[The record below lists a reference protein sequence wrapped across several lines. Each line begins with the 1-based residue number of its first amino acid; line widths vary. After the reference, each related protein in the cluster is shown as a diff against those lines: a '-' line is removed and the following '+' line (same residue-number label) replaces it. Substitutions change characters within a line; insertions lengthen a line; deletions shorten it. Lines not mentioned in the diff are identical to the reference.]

1 MGALGHLNFLVV
13 LGAQLPSKPL
23 TKGDQLQGSL
33 RQSLTQ
39 ENSEATTHDQ
49 PARASSPRGS
59 QTPQLRRRRPMAVP
73 ACDMMAS
80 FCVLNYGL
88 YPVES
93 TSSEGKCGCQGLK
106 NCSELSWEKEVTP
119 SAPSMFSAPTPS
131 SSSSSV
137 PGETKTLE
145 GDSELQRMCKSA
157 FPDMVMV
164 PRGVVD
170 LDTSYKERSREKVTK
185 INLVLTLDNIA
196 ALAVIGT
203 MNIFGAIYMWKIC
216 TRRSCSCRVCRNQYR
231 TMSLIGSGGY
241 GSVFLVQRMS
251 DSKLFVSKK
260 ILVREITEVDE
271 YSREAKDLVT
281 LRHRHIVSYEDDFVH
296 VEYGGLEP
304 KTYFMIIMEYC
315 PEGDLKEKI
324 ESDFFSFTE
333 DWVRTIFAQL
343 IQAVQYLHSKNVI
356 HRDLKSQNVFL
367 AHNGRVRLGDFG
379 LCRHTQ
385 RAAAGN
391 STLTHAGTDCYM
403 APEMLSSSRYGKP
416 ADMWSLGCVLYE
428 LCTGQFM
435 WELEGI
441 LGAMVMKD
449 SHAVQKL
456 VQVEIAPAVGNELKS
471 ILKRLLSTSPANRPT
486 ATACLRKRLF
496 KRGYSLSRQ
505 TFGDSLGEPVSTPLS
520 SPSEEF
526 DGSDTEEAKVEQGSS
541 DDEEDVDDEEPIQKG
556 VCFESPHRGQRQKR
570 RRQAKKGWR

>member
-1 MGALGHLNFLVV
+1 MGALGPLNFLVV

-23 TKGDQLQGSL
+23 TKGDQVQGRLRESL
-33 RQSLTQ
+33 AQ
-39 ENSEATTHDQ
+39 ENSEATNDQ
-49 PARASSPRGS
+49 PVASSSPRGAHL
-59 QTPQLRRRRPMAVP
+59 PHLRRRRPMAVP
-73 ACDMMAS
+73 ACDMVAS
-80 FCVLNYGL
+80 LCVLNYGL
-88 YPVES
+88 CPVES
-93 TSSEGKCGCQGLK
+93 TSTGGEGKCGSQDLK
-106 NCSELSWEKEVTP
+106 NYSNPSWEKEV
-119 SAPSMFSAPTPS
+119 APSVPFMFSDPTPS
-131 SSSSSV
+131 SSST
-137 PGETKTLE
+137 PGRTKTVE
-145 GDSELQRMCKSA
+145 VDKDLQRMCQSA

-164 PRGVVD
+164 PRSVVD
-170 LDTSYKERSREKVTK
+170 LDTSHKEGSREQVAKM
-185 INLVLTLDNIA
+185 ILVLTLDNIA
-196 ALAVIGT
+196 ALAVIAT
-203 MNIFGAIYMWKIC
+203 MNIFGAIYLWKIC
-216 TRRSCSCRVCRNQYR
+216 TRKSCSCRVCRNQYR

-241 GSVFLVQRMS
+241 GSVYLVERIS

-304 KTYFMIIMEYC
+304 KTYFMIVMEYC

-324 ESDFFSFTE
+324 ETDFFSFTE

-343 IQAVQYLHSKNVI
+343 LQAVQYLHSKNVI

-367 AHNGRVRLGDFG
+367 AQNGRVRLGDFG

-441 LGAMVMKD
+441 LGAMVIKD

-471 ILKRLLSTSPANRPT
+471 TMKRLLSTSPAARPT

-496 KRGYSLSRQ
+496 KRGFALSRQ

-526 DGSDTEEAKVEQGSS
+526 GGSDAEEGKAEQGSS
-541 DDEEDVDDEEPIQKG
+541 DEEEEVEEEEPVQK
-556 VCFESPHRGQRQKR
+556 VSDESLKRGQRQKR
-570 RRQAKKGWR
+570 RRPTKKGWR